1 MIEAIGVLKRFGRL
15 TALDNASLNVSKGSV
30 YGLVG
35 PNGSGKT
42 TIIKHLAGVLKQ
54 DKGTVRIGGNEVYEN
69 PKAKA
74 RIFYIPDEL
83 YFFAQYSV
91 TDLAKFYSGFYPKWD
106 WGRFHALK
114 PMFDIEPDKRIVKL
128 SRGMQKQVAFWMAIS
143 SSAEALILDEPVDG
157 LDPVMR
163 RKVWSLVLQDVAE
176 RQTSILVSSHN
187 LRELEDVCDCV
198 GIMHR
203 GKIILQRELDALKSD
218 IHKIQAVFEADSSL
232 INTKKLEL
240 LKIEKSGS
248 VYRLIARGDKDSI
261 ISAIKLDRP
270 VVIDILPLSLEEI
283 FVYELG
289 GLGYDIQSV
298 VI

>member
-1 MIEAIGVLKRFGRL
+1 MIEAIGVVKRFGRL
-15 TALDNASLNVSKGSV
+15 KALDNACLNVSKGSV

-54 DKGTVRIGGNEVYEN
+54 DEGTVRIDGNEIYEN

-83 YFFAQYSV
+83 YFFAQYSIM
-91 TDLAKFYSGFYPKWD
+91 DLAKFYSGFYPAWN
-106 WGRFHALK
+106 WERFHALRK
-114 PMFDIEPDKRIVKL
+114 VFDIEPDKRIIRL

-143 SSAEALILDEPVDG
+143 SSAEAFVLDEPVDG

-198 GIMHR
+198 GIMHK

-218 IHKIQAVFEADSSL
+218 IHKIQAVFEDDSSL
-232 INTKKLEL
+232 INTKKLDL
-240 LKIEKSGS
+240 LKIEKNGS
-248 VYRLIARGDKDSI
+248 VYRMIARGDKDGI
-261 ISAIKLDRP
+261 LSAIKLDRP
-270 VVIDILPLSLEEI
+270 VIIDILPLSLEEI